1 MATEAPQRITRAERL
16 AQIRPLLDEGLTY
29 REIGER
35 LGITASG
42 VGEIVCDPD
51 ASKARA
57 RKALASGAPIDREL
71 CRPVRLADVPANV
84 RLQAARTLAETDPNA
99 APALL
104 AAAVDPDPEFVA
116 WVAAPSI
123 ARRRF

>member
-1 MATEAPQRITRAERL
+1 MPTDTSRRITRAERL

-29 REIGER
+29 REIGDR

-42 VGEIVCDPD
+42 VGELVCEPD
-51 ASKARA
+51 GPKARA
-57 RKALASGAPIDREL
+57 RRALARGVSVDRGL

-104 AAAVDPDPEFVA
+104 AAALDPDPEFVA
-116 WVAAPSI
+116 WVAEGDLERLQA
-123 ARRRF
+123 